1 MKPGHTQKAEA
12 AERLLPLL
20 NNMQVKL
27 MLLFF
32 VFALVPFCAVGMLSI
47 RTAEDLV
54 LNMAANQVEHVVVDK
69 TALLERW
76 ISERKADL
84 EVITGSSVLRS
95 LDPQQ
100 MASYLE
106 LVRNK
111 YKVYEEISVVSRSG
125 AVIHRSSG
133 RDARSAL
140 GEKGAPFEI
149 DGFYMSDIRLSRDH
163 RDSYFWIAA
172 PLFGPSGTVEGTVRA
187 SVGTGTI
194 LSVILRV
201 SLGETGEC
209 YLVNRDGTF
218 LAHKDPG
225 RILTENI
232 AQSESYKNI
241 FGTKARGVIYTD
253 YRGIEVIGASR
264 MVGGTDWALVV
275 EQDREEAF
283 RTVDGIRRHMFMV
296 IVFSLCGTLLSAW
309 LLSRYVATPIRKL
322 GQAANA
328 LARGEFEKVNI
339 VRSDR
344 GDEVGILS
352 RAFGEMARQLE
363 NRQHTLE
370 EKVIRREVE
379 LHATDVRLKA
389 TEEAAARSQQ
399 LASLGQLAAGVA
411 QEIRTPLTSLKMFLE
426 AIESELEVAE
436 EYEEDFRVAAR
447 QIARMEATIHRFL
460 DFARP
465 EDPVLTE
472 VDVKDLIEDALLV
485 VGPRAKQ
492 QETVLQTHIDED
504 LPPIRAD
511 RKQLGE
517 ALLNLMVNG
526 LEAMGS
532 RGLLT
537 VTACRE
543 AVSWE
548 SGARECVRIDVADTG
563 PGISE
568 AIRPQLFDP
577 FFTTKATG
585 TGLGLSTVHSSLQ
598 RHGGKVSV
606 ESIVGRGS
614 TFSLFI
620 PIEHEGMPGED
631 GKNTGS

>member
-1 MKPGHTQKAEA
+1 MNSRHTQKAEA

-95 LDPQQ
+95 MDPQQ
-100 MASYLE
+100 IASYLG

-283 RTVDGIRRHMFMV
+283 RTVDGIRRHIFMV

-363 NRQHTLE
+363 DRQHTLE

-411 QEIRTPLTSLKMFLE
+411 HEIRTPLTSLKMFLE

-548 SGARECVRIDVADTG
+548 SGTRECVRIDVADTG

>member
-1 MKPGHTQKAEA
+1 
-12 AERLLPLL
+12 
-20 NNMQVKL
+20 
-27 MLLFF
+27 
-32 VFALVPFCAVGMLSI
+32 
-47 RTAEDLV
+47 
-54 LNMAANQVEHVVVDK
+54 
-69 TALLERW
+69 
-76 ISERKADL
+76 
-84 EVITGSSVLRS
+84 
-95 LDPQQ
+95 
-100 MASYLE
+100 
-106 LVRNK
+106 
-111 YKVYEEISVVSRSG
+111 
-125 AVIHRSSG
+125 
-133 RDARSAL
+133 
-140 GEKGAPFEI
+140 
-149 DGFYMSDIRLSRDH
+149 
-163 RDSYFWIAA
+163 
-172 PLFGPSGTVEGTVRA
+172 
-187 SVGTGTI
+187 
-194 LSVILRV
+194 
-201 SLGETGEC
+201 
-209 YLVNRDGTF
+209 VNREGTF

-232 AQSESYKNI
+232 AQLESYKNI
-241 FGTKARGVIYTD
+241 FGTKTRGVIYTD

-283 RTVDGIRRHMFMV
+283 RTVDGIRRPIFMV

-309 LLSRYVATPIRKL
+309 LLSRYVATPIRRL
-322 GQAANA
+322 GQAANF
-328 LARGEFEKVNI
+328 LATGEFEKVNI
-339 VRSDR
+339 ERSDR
-344 GDEVGILS
+344 RDEVGVLY

-363 NRQHTLE
+363 DRQRMLE
-370 EKVIRREVE
+370 EKVIRREVK
-379 LHATDVRLKA
+379 LKA

-411 QEIRTPLTSLKMFLE
+411 HEIRTPLTSLKMFLE
-426 AIESELEVAE
+426 AIESEMEIAE
-436 EYEEDFRVAAR
+436 EYEEDFRVALR

-465 EDPVLTE
+465 EDPVLTQ
-472 VDVKDLIEDALLV
+472 VDVTDLIEDAFLM

-492 QETVLQTHIDED
+492 QETLLQTQIDED

-532 RGLLT
+532 RGRLN
-537 VTACRE
+537 VTAHR
-543 AVSWE
+543 ATVSWDN
-548 SGARECVRIDVADTG
+548 GIQECVQIDVTDTG

-568 AIRPQLFDP
+568 EIRPRLFDP

-620 PIEHEGMPGED
+620 PIEQGGTPGED
-631 GKNTGS
+631 GKDTGS

>member
-1 MKPGHTQKAEA
+1 MKSRHTQKAEA

-32 VFALVPFCAVGMLSI
+32 VFALVPFCAVGILSI

-76 ISERKADL
+76 VSERKADL

-95 LDPQQ
+95 MDPRQ

-111 YKVYEEISVVSRSG
+111 YKVYDEISVVSRSG

-133 RDARSAL
+133 RDARFKL
-140 GEKGAPFEI
+140 EEEGAPFEI
-149 DGFYMSDIRLSRDH
+149 DGFYMSDIRLSPNH

-209 YLVNRDGTF
+209 YLVNGDGTF

-275 EQDREEAF
+275 EQDRAEAF
-283 RTVDGIRRHMFMV
+283 RTVDGIRRHIFMV

-309 LLSRYVATPIRKL
+309 LLSRHVATPIRKL

-363 NRQHTLE
+363 DRQHTLE

-411 QEIRTPLTSLKMFLE
+411 HEIRTPLTSLKMFLE
-426 AIESELEVAE
+426 AIESELEIAE

-472 VDVKDLIEDALLV
+472 VDVRDLIEDALLV

-492 QETVLQTHIDED
+492 QETVLQTHIEED

-532 RGLLT
+532 RGLVT

-563 PGISE
+563 TGISE

-585 TGLGLSTVHSSLQ
+585 TGLGLSTVQSSLQ
-598 RHGGKVSV
+598 RLGGKVSV